1 MENKMTVKAENKV
14 NIKEKLA
21 QGWIYVLL
29 VVLVA
34 TFSIITP
41 NFLSTANVGNFFRQI
56 PTIGI
61 VTIGLTIVLV
71 TGGVDL
77 SVGSIVAFT
86 GTAAAYLSISGMN
99 PVLVVLASIVIGAFW
114 GLVNG
119 FLIAKFDL
127 EPFILTLGTNYVIRG
142 VILFLTNGIYIK
154 GVPDWFYKISNTKVG
169 LNVIYTNTIIF
180 VALIALAAYMMKNT
194 RFGRYCYAVG
204 SNREAARLSGIKTD
218 RHFIKVYVLEGA
230 LAGIAGILLMSS
242 LNVGAPAEANGLDA
256 FALAAAIIGGTR
268 FGGGIGTIGGAIA
281 GIFTIEIFKNGLS
294 LLGMNAFIQ
303 QAVTGVIII
312 AAVILDFY
320 RKGKLFTKKKV
331 TNASDSNSKNQKVSA

>member
-1 MENKMTVKAENKV
+1 MDNKMTF
-14 NIKEKLA
+14 KERLA
-21 QGWIYVLL
+21 HNWVYVVLL
-29 VVLVA
+29 ALVIS
-34 TFSIITP
+34 FSVISPT
-41 NFLSTANVGNFFRQI
+41 FLSTANVGNFFRQI

-61 VTIGLTIVLV
+61 VTIGLTMVLI

-77 SVGSIVAFT
+77 SIGSIVAFT
-86 GTAAAYLSISGMN
+86 GTAAAYLSTLGWN
-99 PVLVVLASIVIGAFW
+99 PILVVLISIVIGAFW
-114 GLVNG
+114 GFINS
-119 FLIAKFDL
+119 FLITKFKL

-142 VILFLTNGIYIK
+142 LILFLTNGIYVK
-154 GVPDWFYKISNTKVG
+154 GVPDWFYNISNTKVAF
-169 LNVIYTNTIIF
+169 NVIYTNTIVFIVL
-180 VALIALAAYMMKNT
+180 VAVAAYVMKNT

-218 RHFIKVYVLEGA
+218 KHFIKVYVLEGA

-281 GIFTIEIFKNGLS
+281 GIFTIEIFKNGLA

-303 QAVTGVIII
+303 QSVTGLIII

-320 RKGKLFTKKKV
+320 RKGKLFSSKKV
-331 TNASDSNSKNQKVSA
+331 KTTKNNNDASKKISA

>member
-1 MENKMTVKAENKV
+1 MDNKMTF
-14 NIKEKLA
+14 KERLA
-21 QGWIYVLL
+21 HNWVYVVLL
-29 VVLVA
+29 ALVIS
-34 TFSIITP
+34 FSVISPT
-41 NFLSTANVGNFFRQI
+41 FLSTANVGNFFRQI

-61 VTIGLTIVLV
+61 VTIGLTMVLI

-77 SVGSIVAFT
+77 SIGSIVAFT
-86 GTAAAYLSISGMN
+86 GTAAAYLSTLGWN
-99 PVLVVLASIVIGAFW
+99 PILVVLISIVIGAFW
-114 GLVNG
+114 GFINS
-119 FLIAKFDL
+119 FLITKFKL

-142 VILFLTNGIYIK
+142 LILFLTNGIYVK
-154 GVPDWFYKISNTKVG
+154 GVPDWFYNISNTKVAF
-169 LNVIYTNTIIF
+169 NVIYTNTIVFIVL
-180 VALIALAAYMMKNT
+180 VAVAAYVMKNT

-218 RHFIKVYVLEGA
+218 KHFIKVYVLEGA

-281 GIFTIEIFKNGLS
+281 GIFTIEIFKNGLA

-303 QAVTGVIII
+303 QSVTGLIII

-320 RKGKLFTKKKV
+320 RKGKLFTSKKV
-331 TNASDSNSKNQKVSA
+331 KTTKNNNDVSKKISA